1 MKLCKRS
8 HIPGQNKIKQ
18 NKKKQAKNKKKTSPK
33 TCSDVSVS
41 KDVEASV
48 YKYMTEQP

>member
-18 NKKKQAKNKKKTSPK
+18 NKKKQAKNKKHPQKLVQTL
-33 TCSDVSVS
+33 VSQKMLKHLCIS
-41 KDVEASV
+41 
-48 YKYMTEQP
+48 T